1 MKMNKKECQIPN
13 KSKRCYIQA
22 RSFLFAAERCG
33 CVEECVESGMPQI
46 LIIPEYVNIA
56 FSCELYLKTLL
67 YKESESIKNHKLS
80 ELFTQLDIGISN
92 RIALSLNLDIE
103 KINSLLGQYENL
115 FVKMRYQYEKPQENL
130 SVPLQFFYNLTKSL
144 DQIAQEIIDIEPY
157 PSTSV
162 NSDAFYDITSS
173 Y

>member
-1 MKMNKKECQIPN
+1 MNEKECQIPN

-33 CVEECVESGMPQI
+33 RIEECVESGMPQA

-67 YKESESIKNHKLS
+67 YKESESIQNHNLS
-80 ELFTQLDIGISN
+80 ELFMQLDIGLSN
-92 RIALSLNLDIE
+92 RISLSLNMDKE
-103 KINSLLGQYENL
+103 KINSLLVQYKNL
-115 FVKMRYQYEKPQENL
+115 FIKMRYQYEKPQENL
-130 SVPLQFFYNLTKSL
+130 SVPLQFFYELTKSL
-144 DQIAQEIIDIEPY
+144 DQIAREIIDIEPY
-157 PSTSV
+157 PSTNV
-162 NSDAFYDITSS
+162 NSDTFYNITSS